1 MQTTTQIAHTPEKTN
16 ARSHHAEFGDYN
28 VNFYKQQCCTH
39 INQTK
44 PNLTE
49 PFQIHLIWYMHDG
62 KRDKCENE
70 TWHRFIA
77 LHLSWTI
84 VSMVGHFLPKRW
96 IYNIVMDTV
105 CAMATIEHWVLTIQF
120 DSTVSNE
127 HWFVV
132 DTICRHQS
140 QPYTILHT
148 WGRMEVEVHV
158 CVSTMYICKWHHQL
172 STWHYLSPVFIINV
186 FND

>member
-1 MQTTTQIAHTPEKTN
+1 ML
-16 ARSHHAEFGDYN
+16 HA
-28 VNFYKQQCCTH
+28 YKP
-39 INQTK
+39 NQTK
-44 PNLTE
+44 PNRTE
-49 PFQIHLIWYMHDG
+49 PFQIHLIWYMHDE

-77 LHLSWTI
+77 LHLSWTV

-105 CAMATIEHWVLTIQF
+105 CAMATIEHWPFNSIQLWAMSIGLSLTRFACIKA
-120 DSTVSNE
+120 S
-127 HWFVV
+127 
-132 DTICRHQS
+132 
-140 QPYTILHT
+140 HT
-148 WGRMEVEVHV
+148 PFQTRGGEWRLRSMCV
-158 CVSTMYICKWHHQL
+158 CVSTMYVCKWHHQL